1 MERLAVPAAP
11 ANTLNI
17 NVFQS
22 MQEDYPMN
30 GSVSLSTMPG
40 QSGQA
45 YSPNSMPE
53 TEVDS
58 VTQGIES
65 HPGMFA
71 LRRFGE
77 QMRKK
82 PLDAAA
88 LRAFFASTAEF
99 FREIPGGI
107 LALALRVTDDWMPHE
122 RFGAVA
128 KGAQILYS
136 AVDEF
141 GLHQLRRGVQA
152 SHHAFF
158 LDTAAAFGVTRS
170 ALDDAVAITQ
180 AAREMA
186 ALTALFY
193 RRRPL
198 GESLGFHLAS
208 ELTSDVEFTLCLEGF
223 QAHAERYGLSGPD
236 DPKLGFYLIHTQV
249 EPMHGSSSRT
259 AVFDYL
265 QRRPD
270 CAGEVTAGA
279 DAFMDGYGRFFATL
293 SERLSAPVLRQV
305 A

>member
-1 MERLAVPAAP
+1 
-11 ANTLNI
+11 
-17 NVFQS
+17 
-22 MQEDYPMN
+22 MQEHAAMN
-30 GSVSLSTMPG
+30 GSVGLSTTPS
-40 QSGQA
+40 QSSQA
-45 YSPNSMPE
+45 FTPTSTPD
-53 TEVDS
+53 TEADS
-58 VTQGIES
+58 VALRIES

-77 QMRKK
+77 QLRKR
-82 PLDAAA
+82 PLDAAG
-88 LRAFFASTAEF
+88 LRLFFASTAEF
-99 FREIPGGI
+99 FREVPGGI
-107 LALALRVTDDWMPHE
+107 LALALRLTDDWMPHA
-122 RFGAVA
+122 RFGAVE

-158 LDTAAAFGVTRS
+158 LETAAAFGVSR
-170 ALDDAVAITQ
+170 AELDDPAAITQ

-193 RRRPL
+193 RRRPV

-208 ELTSDVEFTLCLEGF
+208 ELTSDVEFTLCLEGL
-223 QAHAERYGLSGPD
+223 QAHAAHYGLTGPE
-236 DPKLGFYLIHTQV
+236 DPKLGFYFIHTQV

-259 AVFDYL
+259 AACDYL
-265 QRRPD
+265 ARRPD
-270 CAGEVTAGA
+270 CAAEIAAGA

-293 SERLSAPVLRQV
+293 TDLISAPTLRKV

>member
-1 MERLAVPAAP
+1 MNNP
-11 ANTLNI
+11 I
-17 NVFQS
+17 N
-22 MQEDYPMN
+22 
-30 GSVSLSTMPG
+30 LSTIAGP
-40 QSGQA
+40 QNQA
-45 YSPNSMPE
+45 FAPVLGPE
-53 TEVDS
+53 AEADAVASRID
-58 VTQGIES
+58 S

-71 LRRFGE
+71 LKRFGE
-77 QMRKK
+77 CLRKR
-82 PLDAAA
+82 PLDTGS
-88 LRAFFASTAEF
+88 LQVFFASTAEF
-99 FREIPGGI
+99 FREVPGGI
-107 LALALRVTDDWMPHE
+107 LALALRVTDDWMPHA
-122 RFGAVA
+122 RFDAVE

-158 LDTAAAFGVTRS
+158 LETAAAFGIDRP
-170 ALDDAVAITQ
+170 ALEDPAAITQ

-193 RRRPL
+193 RRRPI

-208 ELTSDVEFTLCLEGF
+208 ELTSDVEFNLCLEGLR
-223 QAHAERYGLSGPD
+223 AHAADYGLSGPD

-259 AVFDYL
+259 AVRDYL
-265 QRRPD
+265 ARRPD
-270 CAGEVTAGA
+270 CADEIVAGA

-293 SERLSAPVLRQV
+293 TERLSVPPLKKV

>member
-1 MERLAVPAAP
+1 
-11 ANTLNI
+11 
-17 NVFQS
+17 
-22 MQEDYPMN
+22 MN
-30 GSVSLSTMPG
+30 SPVSLSTITG
-40 QSGQA
+40 QHGQA
-45 YSPNSMPE
+45 RAPIPSP
-53 TEVDS
+53 DS
-58 VTQGIES
+58 EAEAVAGRIDS

-71 LRRFGE
+71 LKRFGE
-77 QMRKK
+77 HLRKR
-82 PLDAAA
+82 PLDAAS
-88 LRAFFASTAEF
+88 LQVFFASTAEF
-99 FREIPGGI
+99 FREVPGGI
-107 LALALRVTDDWMPHE
+107 LALALRLTDDWMPHE
-122 RFGAVA
+122 RFGAVE

-158 LDTAAAFGVTRS
+158 LETAAAFGVARS
-170 ALDDAVAITQ
+170 ALEDPAAITQ

-193 RRRPL
+193 RRRPI

-208 ELTSDVEFTLCLEGF
+208 ELTSDVEFTLCLEGLR
-223 QAHAERYGLSGPD
+223 AHAEDYGLSGPD

-259 AVFDYL
+259 AVRDYL
-265 QRRPD
+265 ARRPD
-270 CAGEVTAGA
+270 CVDDIVAGA

-293 SERLSAPVLRQV
+293 TERLSVPTLQRV

>member
-1 MERLAVPAAP
+1 MAQPVTHLAAQP
-11 ANTLNI
+11 
-17 NVFQS
+17 
-22 MQEDYPMN
+22 
-30 GSVSLSTMPG
+30 
-40 QSGQA
+40 QA
-45 YSPNSMPE
+45 FTPTSYLDN
-53 TEVDS
+53 EVDAIAAR
-58 VTQGIES
+58 VES

-71 LRRFGE
+71 LKRFGE
-77 QMRKK
+77 QMRKR
-82 PLDAAA
+82 PLSPED
-88 LRAFFASTAEF
+88 LRFFFASTAEF
-99 FREIPGGI
+99 FREVPGGI
-107 LALALRVTDDWMPHE
+107 LALALRVTDDWMPHA
-122 RFGAVA
+122 RFGAVE

-158 LDTAAAFGVTRS
+158 LETAAAFGIS
-170 ALDDAVAITQ
+170 AADLEDPAAITQ

-193 RRRPL
+193 RRRPI

-223 QAHAERYGLSGPD
+223 QAHVPDYALTGPD

-249 EPMHGSSSRT
+249 EPMHGASSRT
-259 AVFDYL
+259 AVHDYL

-270 CAGEVTAGA
+270 SVGEIAAGA
-279 DAFMDGYGRFFATL
+279 DAFMDGYGRFFSALTERVSVPTL
-293 SERLSAPVLRQV
+293 RKV

>member
-1 MERLAVPAAP
+1 MNASTILA
-11 ANTLNI
+11 
-17 NVFQS
+17 
-22 MQEDYPMN
+22 
-30 GSVSLSTMPG
+30 SVDTSNA
-40 QSGQA
+40 QA
-45 YSPNSMPE
+45 FEPNAE
-53 TEVDS
+53 ADDVALR
-58 VTQGIES
+58 IES

-77 QMRKK
+77 QLRKK
-82 PLDAAA
+82 PLDAAG
-88 LRAFFASTAEF
+88 LRLFFASTAEF
-99 FREIPGGI
+99 FREVPGGI

-122 RFGAVA
+122 QFGAVE

-158 LDTAAAFGVTRS
+158 LETAAAFGVTRS
-170 ALDDAVAITQ
+170 ALDDPAAITQ

-193 RRRPL
+193 RRRPV

-208 ELTSDVEFTLCLEGF
+208 ELSSDVEFTLCLEGL
-223 QAHAERYGLSGPD
+223 QAHAAHYGLSGPD
-236 DPKLGFYLIHTQV
+236 DPKLGFYFIHTQV

-259 AVFDYL
+259 AVRDYL
-265 QRRPD
+265 SRRPD
-270 CAGEVTAGA
+270 CAAEIAAGA
-279 DAFMDGYGRFFATL
+279 DAFMDAYGRFFATL
-293 SERLSAPVLRQV
+293 TDLISAPTLQKV

>member
-1 MERLAVPAAP
+1 
-11 ANTLNI
+11 
-17 NVFQS
+17 
-22 MQEDYPMN
+22 MN
-30 GSVSLSTMPG
+30 NSVNLSTISG
-40 QSGQA
+40 QSTQA
-45 YSPNSMPE
+45 IGPISIPE
-53 TEVDS
+53 SEADS
-58 VTQGIES
+58 VAWHIDA
-65 HPGMFA
+65 HHGMFA
-71 LRRFGE
+71 LKRFGE
-77 QMRKK
+77 QLRKRQ
-82 PLDAAA
+82 LDAAS
-88 LRAFFASTAEF
+88 LQTFFASTAEF
-99 FREIPGGI
+99 FREVPGGI

-122 RFGAVA
+122 RFGAVE

-158 LDTAAAFGVTRS
+158 LETAAAFGVTRS
-170 ALDDAVAITQ
+170 ALDDPAAITQ

-193 RRRPL
+193 RRRPI

-208 ELTSDVEFTLCLEGF
+208 ELTSDVEFTLCLEGL

-259 AVFDYL
+259 AVRDYL
-265 QRRPD
+265 ARRPD
-270 CAGEVTAGA
+270 RPDEIVAGA
-279 DAFMDGYGRFFATL
+279 DAFMDGYERFFATL
-293 SERLSAPVLRQV
+293 TERITAPTLQKV

>member
-1 MERLAVPAAP
+1 
-11 ANTLNI
+11 
-17 NVFQS
+17 
-22 MQEDYPMN
+22 MQEHSSMKTTVN
-30 GSVSLSTMPG
+30 LSTIPG
-40 QSGQA
+40 PLSQA
-45 YSPNSMPE
+45 IGPISSPE
-53 TEVDS
+53 TDVDL
-58 VTQGIES
+58 VARRIDA
-65 HPGMFA
+65 HHGMFA

-77 QMRKK
+77 QLRRK
-82 PLDAAA
+82 PLDAVS
-88 LRAFFASTAEF
+88 LQVFFACTAEF
-99 FREIPGGI
+99 FREVPGGI
-107 LALALRVTDDWMPHE
+107 LALALRLTDDWMPHE
-122 RFGAVA
+122 RFRAVE

-170 ALDDAVAITQ
+170 ALDDPAAITP

-193 RRRPL
+193 RRRPI

-208 ELTSDVEFTLCLEGF
+208 ELTSDVEFTLCLEGL
-223 QAHAERYGLSGPD
+223 QAHAARYGLSGPD

-259 AVFDYL
+259 AVRDYL
-265 QRRPD
+265 ARRPD
-270 CAGEVTAGA
+270 CADEIAAGT

-293 SERLSAPVLRQV
+293 SEQLGAPSLRKV

>member
-1 MERLAVPAAP
+1 
-11 ANTLNI
+11 
-17 NVFQS
+17 
-22 MQEDYPMN
+22 MQEHYSMN
-30 GSVSLSTMPG
+30 NSISLSTIPG
-40 QSGQA
+40 QQA
-45 YSPNSMPE
+45 QVLAPISSPESE
-53 TEVDS
+53 AGS
-58 VTQGIES
+58 VTLRIDS

-71 LRRFGE
+71 LRCFGE
-77 QMRKK
+77 QLRRK
-82 PLDAAA
+82 PLDTAA
-88 LRAFFASTAEF
+88 LRVFFASTAEF
-99 FREIPGGI
+99 FREVPGGI

-122 RFGAVA
+122 RFGAVE

-158 LDTAAAFGVTRS
+158 LETAAAFGVTRS
-170 ALDDAVAITQ
+170 GLEDPAAITQ

-193 RRRPL
+193 RRRPI

-208 ELTSDVEFTLCLEGF
+208 ELTSDVEFTLCLEGL
-223 QAHAERYGLSGPD
+223 QAHAACYGLSGPD

-259 AVFDYL
+259 AVRDYL
-265 QRRPD
+265 ARRPD
-270 CAGEVTAGA
+270 CADEIAAGA

-293 SERLSAPVLRQV
+293 TERISAPTLQKV

>member
-1 MERLAVPAAP
+1 MSNPV
-11 ANTLNI
+11 
-17 NVFQS
+17 
-22 MQEDYPMN
+22 
-30 GSVSLSTMPG
+30 GLSTIAG
-40 QSGQA
+40 QQGQVLT
-45 YSPNSMPE
+45 PI
-53 TEVDS
+53 S
-58 VTQGIES
+58 VPDIEGDAIALRIDS

-77 QMRKK
+77 QLRKK
-82 PLDAAA
+82 PLDAQA
-88 LRAFFASTAEF
+88 LQLFFASTAEF
-99 FREIPGGI
+99 FREVPGGI
-107 LALALRVTDDWMPHE
+107 LALALRLTDDWMPHD
-122 RFGAVA
+122 RFGAVE

-170 ALDDAVAITQ
+170 GLEDPAAITQ

-193 RRRPL
+193 RRRPI

-208 ELTSDVEFTLCLEGF
+208 ELTSDVEFTLCLEGL
-223 QAHAERYGLSGPD
+223 QAHAARYNLSGPD

-259 AVFDYL
+259 AVCDYL
-265 QRRPD
+265 ARRPD
-270 CAGEVTAGA
+270 CTDDITAGA

-293 SERLSAPVLRQV
+293 TERISAPTLRKV

>member
-1 MERLAVPAAP
+1 MESA
-11 ANTLNI
+11 TLR
-17 NVFQS
+17 
-22 MQEDYPMN
+22 
-30 GSVSLSTMPG
+30 
-40 QSGQA
+40 
-45 YSPNSMPE
+45 
-53 TEVDS
+53 
-58 VTQGIES
+58 IES

-77 QMRKK
+77 QLRKR
-82 PLDAAA
+82 PLDAAG
-88 LRAFFASTAEF
+88 LQLFFASTGEF
-99 FREIPGGI
+99 FREVPGGI
-107 LALALRVTDDWMPHE
+107 LALALRLTDDWMPQA
-122 RFGAVA
+122 RFGAVE

-158 LDTAAAFGVTRS
+158 LDTAAAFGVTRA
-170 ALDDAVAITQ
+170 ALDDPVGITQ

-208 ELTSDVEFTLCLEGF
+208 ELTSDVEFTLCLEGL
-223 QAHAERYGLSGPD
+223 QAHAAHYGLCGPD
-236 DPKLGFYLIHTQV
+236 DPKLGFYFIHTQV
-249 EPMHGSSSRT
+249 EPMHGASSRT
-259 AVFDYL
+259 AVRDYL
-265 QRRPD
+265 TRRPD
-270 CAGEVTAGA
+270 CTAEITAGA

-293 SERLSAPVLRQV
+293 TELISAPTLQKV